1 MNLPTYF
8 TSMINVEYSKTIK
21 TILMS
26 EINDQVMV
34 IRYGYGLLDLAKSLD
49 AKRPKKSMTIGEFKD
64 ARALNKTVKRFITM
78 YTYKK

>member
-1 MNLPTYF
+1 
-8 TSMINVEYSKTIK
+8 
-21 TILMS
+21 
-26 EINDQVMV
+26 MV

-64 ARALNKTVKRFITM
+64 ARALNKTVKRFIAM